1 MCETFPLPR
10 GEVSTFCIVY
20 YFLIQLP
27 NKCFGE
33 SAPSVGRLESSGK
46 FVGEIKLVV
55 EIVGGGEQS
64 RRGLKRGWN
73 FKVFSFF
80 SNFND
85 DRHQEQCQEL
95 CVIERVRVFNF
106 SVVLFPKRCE
116 SCDAAASAPGFS
128 LEMNFSDFKKSDNV
142 RL

>member
-1 MCETFPLPR
+1 MTNSYLKRRSFLKCTGLLHVCETFHLSR

-20 YFLIQLP
+20 HFLIQPP

-80 SNFND
+80 SDFND
-85 DRHQEQCQEL
+85 DQHQAQCQEL
-95 CVIERVRVFNF
+95 CLIERVRVFN
-106 SVVLFPKRCE
+106 LFCGSFPQE
-116 SCDAAASAPGFS
+116 A
-128 LEMNFSDFKKSDNV
+128 
-142 RL
+142 